1 MLEAILGTA
10 KDYVENAVI
19 KNKEVPKEQNSVV
32 SDVIFNTVSKSLK
45 TQTGG
50 SNSGINISQLGSLLG
65 GGGANSSFVNSMT
78 KSVTDALIKK
88 AGMKSGIAQNVV
100 AAILPGL
107 ISTVLAK
114 KLGGSGSLGN
124 VAGGLLG
131 NILKKINKH
140 ILHK

>member
-1 MLEAILGTA
+1 MLDSILGAA
-10 KDYVENAVI
+10 KEYIGNAVV
-19 KNKEVPKEQNSVV
+19 KNKEVPKEQNSLV
-32 SDVIFNTVSKSLK
+32 SDVIFDTVSKSLK
-45 TQTGG
+45 TQLGDTK
-50 SNSGINISQLGSLLG
+50 SGFNISQLGSLLG

-124 VAGGLLG
+124 VSGGLLG
-131 NILKKINKH
+131 NILKK
-140 ILHK
+140 